1 MIDQHRPNVLMGVL
15 TCKDMDPRWN
25 SLCHTFRT
33 AASGLLMVCS
43 VVDGAVLEFY
53 EQEHSEVFHYSVYD
67 NPII

>member
-15 TCKDMDPRWN
+15 TCKDMDPQWN